1 MSLNANV
8 CRSSSGF
15 AIPAIGLGTF
25 EASKDD
31 PRKCSR
37 AVEGAIRAGYVHID
51 TGAFYDCEEQVAEGI
66 ANSGVSREKVFVCTK
81 FWQQYHSPEDVEK
94 SLNESLARLN
104 LESVD
109 LYLMHWPLA
118 FKRTDDYEVL
128 THADG
133 KPVIDEELTTNH
145 ERTWRA
151 MEDLVRRGKAKA
163 IGVSNFR
170 IDQMEALLKYAEIK
184 PVCNQVEAHPWFPQT
199 QLLDYCNRNGIV
211 LVAYSPLGSQTGPG
225 ALHVVKAKLLE
236 DETIVAIARKL
247 KLQPAQVVLA
257 WGVQRG
263 TVVIPKSS
271 SVDRIKRNF
280 QVSELSPEDF
290 SSIEQITV
298 RDPSKLNRFVDFDAV
313 WGVAQFGRGD
323 GR

>member
-1 MSLNANV
+1 MSLSDKV

-15 AIPAIGLGTF
+15 AIPALGLGTF

-31 PRKCSR
+31 PMKCSR
-37 AVEGAIRAGYVHID
+37 AVEGAIIAGYVHID
-51 TGAFYDCEEQVAEGI
+51 TGAFYGCEEEVARGI

-81 FWQQYHSPEDVEK
+81 FWQQYHNPEDVEK
-94 SLNESLARLN
+94 SLNESLTRLN
-104 LESVD
+104 LEYVD

-118 FKRTDDYEVL
+118 FKKTDNYEVQ

-133 KPVIDEELTTNH
+133 KPVIDDKLTANH
-145 ERTWRA
+145 EPTWRA
-151 MEDLVRRGKAKA
+151 MEDLIRRGKAKA

-170 IDQMEALLKYAEIK
+170 IDQLEALLKFANIK

-199 QLLDYCNRNGIV
+199 KMLDYCNKNGIV

-236 DETIVAIARKL
+236 DETIVAIARRL
-247 KLQPAQVVLA
+247 NLQPAQVVLA
-257 WGVQRG
+257 WGIQRG

-271 SVDRIKRNF
+271 SINRIQENF
-280 QVSELSPEDF
+280 QVAELSPDDF
-290 SSIEQITV
+290 LSIDQITV

-313 WGVAQFGRGD
+313 WGVTQFGQDD
-323 GR
+323 GQ

>member
-1 MSLNANV
+1 MSLNTKV
-8 CRSSSGF
+8 CKSPSGF
-15 AIPAIGLGTF
+15 AIPALGLGTF

-31 PRKCSR
+31 PMKCSR

-51 TGAFYDCEEQVAEGI
+51 TGAFYGCEEEVARGI
-66 ANSGVSREKVFVCTK
+66 ANSGVSREKVFICTK
-81 FWQQYHSPEDVEK
+81 FWQQYHNPEDVEK
-94 SLNESLARLN
+94 SLDESLARLN
-104 LESVD
+104 LEYVD

-118 FKRTDDYEVL
+118 FQKSDDYEVL

-133 KPVIDEELTTNH
+133 KPTIHEELTANH
-145 ERTWRA
+145 EPTWRA

-170 IDQMEALLKYAEIK
+170 IDQLEALLKIAEIK
-184 PVCNQVEAHPWFPQT
+184 PVCNQVESHPWFPQT
-199 QLLDYCNRNGIV
+199 KLLNYCNTNGIV
-211 LVAYSPLGSQTGPG
+211 LVAYSPLGSQSGPG

-236 DETIVAIARKL
+236 DETIVAIAQRL

-257 WGVQRG
+257 WGIQRG

-271 SVDRIKRNF
+271 SVDRINQNF
-280 QVSELSPEDF
+280 QVSRLSQEDF
-290 SSIEQITV
+290 SSIDQITV

-313 WGVAQFGRGD
+313 WGVTQFGQGD
-323 GR
+323 G